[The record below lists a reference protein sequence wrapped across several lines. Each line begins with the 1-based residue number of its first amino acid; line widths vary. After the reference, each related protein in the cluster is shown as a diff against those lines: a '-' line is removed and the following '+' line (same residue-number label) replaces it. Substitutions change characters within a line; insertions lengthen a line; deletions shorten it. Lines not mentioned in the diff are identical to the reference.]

1 MEQTLYAWFASS
13 AARFPD
19 HTALEAGQERMTY
32 RELREA
38 SERIAAALLRARG
51 GPPRRAGLMAERTPA
66 TYAAY
71 LAVQLLGGTVV
82 PLAPSSPA
90 ARTERIAASAG
101 LDVLIGEGLPAAA
114 GGVPVFSPDPRAGA
128 PGPRPAPGPA
138 DDTAGTAYILFTS
151 GSTGEPK
158 GVPVSHRNLSPYLAH
173 VIERYAPGP
182 GSRLSHTF
190 DLTFDLSVFD
200 MFAAWGSGA
209 TLVVPTRQ
217 ELLAPVRWAADKGL
231 THWFSV
237 PSMVSFAHRMR
248 SLPPGRLPALR
259 WSLFC
264 GEPLTLQQAGWW
276 AAAAP
281 GSSIANL
288 YGPTELTISCA
299 EYVLPGDPSRWP
311 RPANGTVPIGALH
324 PGLEHLVLDDTGCPA
339 DTGELVVR
347 GRQRFGG
354 YLDADHD
361 IGRFVAFDGERAVP
375 YTGGRPLTEHDWYRT
390 GDRVSRGD
398 GQLVHLGRLDHQV
411 KVRGYR
417 VELGEVE
424 ACLRRHPGVTDA
436 VVVALPDPGG
446 EVVLEAACSGVAAD
460 GDLMAALRRELPA
473 YMVPRGVT
481 VLGELPRGGNGKLDR
496 KALTAMMT
504 TGRRS

>member
-1 MEQTLYAWFASS
+1 MKQTLYAWFASS
-13 AARFPD
+13 ADRFAD
-19 HTALEAGQERMTY
+19 HAALEAGEERMTY
-32 RELREA
+32 RELYEA
-38 SERIAAALLRARG
+38 SERIAAALVRACG

-71 LAVQLLGGTVV
+71 LAVQRLGGTVV

-90 ARTERIAASAG
+90 ARTERIAASAE
-101 LDVLIGEGLPAAA
+101 LDVLIGEEPSTAVPGLR
-114 GGVPVFSPDPRAGA
+114 VFTPDPRADAQGRA
-128 PGPRPAPGPA
+128 PAPGPA

-158 GVPVSHRNLSPYLAH
+158 GVPISHDNLSPYISH

-217 ELLAPVRWAADKGL
+217 ELLAPVRWAADKEL

-264 GEPLTLQQAGWW
+264 GEPLTLQQARWW
-276 AAAAP
+276 ATAAP
-281 GSSIANL
+281 NSTVANL

-299 EYVLPGDPSRWP
+299 EYVLPGDPSLWP
-311 RPANGTVPIGALH
+311 STANGTVPIGSPH
-324 PGLEHLVLDDTGCPA
+324 PGLDHLVLDDTGREA
-339 DTGELVVR
+339 DTGELVMR
-347 GRQRFGG
+347 GVQRFGG
-354 YLDADHD
+354 YLDAHD
-361 IGRFVAFDGERAVP
+361 DIDRFVTFDGERAVP
-375 YTGGRPLTEHDWYRT
+375 HTGGRPLTEHDWYRT
-390 GDRVSRGD
+390 GDRVTRRD
-398 GQLVHLGRLDHQV
+398 GPLAHLGRLDHQV

-424 ACLRRHPGVTDA
+424 ACLRHHPGVTDA
-436 VVVALPDPGG
+436 VVVALTEPGG
-446 EVVLEAACSGVAAD
+446 EVVLEAACSGVATTEE
-460 GDLMAALRRELPA
+460 LMAALHRGLPG

-481 VLGELPRGGNGKLDR
+481 VLGELPLNGNGKLDR
-496 KALTAMMT
+496 KAVTALMN
-504 TGRRS
+504 GRRP